1 MVGLVFDLKI
11 ELLGLTCMRLARP
24 NYYSFYDLYNG
35 FCVIAGLPV
44 TKGT

>member
-11 ELLGLTCMRLARP
+11 ALLDLTCMRLARP
-24 NYYSFYDLYNG
+24 DIILFVTFYG
-35 FCVIAGLPV
+35 FCVIAGRPV